1 MFSIFFGFSGA
12 GGGGSSFFLG
22 ITYGPTSFCGPPASG
37 GASCWF
43 GLAGGCWVVSC
54 ACAGAITQTRT
65 NASRIKCLRKA
76 DGARFRPLKTPQI
89 MGDPRKLLKSEEHTS
104 ELQ

>member
-37 GASCWF
+37 GASCLF
-43 GLAGGCWVVSC
+43 GFDGGCCEVSW
-54 ACAGAITQTRT
+54 ARAGVERVTVTPQNSA
-65 NASRIKCLRKA
+65 NASQIRRLQEATER
-76 DGARFRPLKTPQI
+76 RFRPPKTPQI
-89 MGDPRKLLKSEEHTS
+89 MGKPRKTPVLV
-104 ELQ
+104 